1 MNDPIGFLVS
11 ADQPLA
17 GFGPPPPGHRRLLAD
32 CRMLGGHQKEALVSD
47 SGRGPRTWRFLSDE
61 GKHLKG
67 ADEAP
72 FPLGFFNAGL
82 IADLLSHADA
92 ATREA
97 CGNALTLVNH
107 YWMTGSFI
115 KGDGKGYAEAPTLA
129 VQAANPGDRDRL
141 AEGLAAAAQGSLAF
155 RALAA
160 EVAATFSLFVNGK
173 RVALTQ
179 LTESDSPPTD
189 PFQRHTTAPRPAA
202 GVAALAEIIRKTA
215 VVEAGEV
222 QPAPAGT
229 TTRIIRNVTGRA
241 RLGGGQ
247 VRTDTWLELLGV
259 SHFELSAGLDG
270 DADGQLLPSG
280 LAYLASGV
288 AFCFMTQLSRYIEHK
303 KFLVDGLRLSQVWD
317 FPTDLK
323 GGPGRI
329 ATHLFLNS
337 KDSDVRCEELMR
349 IAVRTCYLHAT
360 LQTPLQP
367 DIQVRTGSISGDS
380 ATAQTPVAAKK
391 MYGLP

>member
-1 MNDPIGFLVS
+1 MNMNQPIGFLVS
-11 ADQPLA
+11 ADQSLA

-47 SGRGPRTWRFLSDE
+47 SGRGPCTWRFLSDE

-82 IADLLSHADA
+82 TTDLLSHADPH
-92 ATREA
+92 TRGA
-97 CGNALTLVNH
+97 CGDTLTLVNH
-107 YWMTGSFI
+107 YWMTGSFA
-115 KGDGKGYAEAPTLA
+115 KGDGQGYAEPPTLEVKA
-129 VQAANPGDRDRL
+129 TDPADRGRL
-141 AEGLAAAAQGSLAF
+141 AEGLAAAAQRSPAF
-155 RALAA
+155 RALAQ

-173 RVALTQ
+173 RIALTE

-189 PFQRHTTAPRPAA
+189 PFQRHTAAPRPSA
-202 GVAALAEIIRKTA
+202 GVALPEIIRKTT

-222 QPAPAGT
+222 RSAPVGT

-241 RLGGGQ
+241 RVEAAG
-247 VRTDTWLELLGV
+247 VSTDTWLELPGV
-259 SHFELSAGLDG
+259 SHFELSAALENGPPDHM
-270 DADGQLLPSG
+270 LPTG

-303 KFLVDGLRLSQVWD
+303 KFLVEGLRLSQVWD
-317 FPTDLK
+317 FPTDAK
-323 GGPGRI
+323 DGPGRI

-367 DIQVRTGSISGDS
+367 DIQVG
-380 ATAQTPVAAKK
+380 
-391 MYGLP
+391 

>member
-1 MNDPIGFLVS
+1 MNMNPPIGFLVS
-11 ADQPLA
+11 PDQSLG
-17 GFGPPPPGHRRLLAD
+17 GFDAPPPGHRRLLAD
-32 CRMLGGHQKEALVSD
+32 CRMLDGHQKEALVSD
-47 SGRGPRTWRFLSDE
+47 NGHSPCTWRFLSDE

-82 IADLLSHADA
+82 TTDLLSHADA
-92 ATREA
+92 HTRSA
-97 CGNALTLVNH
+97 CGDTLTLVNH
-107 YWMTGSFI
+107 YWMTGSFA
-115 KGDGKGYAEAPTLA
+115 KGDGQGYAAPPTLEVKA
-129 VQAANPGDRDRL
+129 TNPADRGRL
-141 AEGLAAAAQGSLAF
+141 AEGLAVAAQSSPAF
-155 RALAA
+155 RALAN
-160 EVAATFSLFVNGK
+160 EVAATFSLFVNG
-173 RVALTQ
+173 RRIALTE

-189 PFQRHTTAPRPAA
+189 PFQRHTAAPRPAA
-202 GVAALAEIIRKTA
+202 GVAFPEIIRKTT

-222 QPAPAGT
+222 RPAPVGT

-241 RLGGGQ
+241 R
-247 VRTDTWLELLGV
+247 VERSEISTDTWLELPGV
-259 SHFELSAGLDG
+259 SHFELRAALEGEVDRQ
-270 DADGQLLPSG
+270 QLPTG

-317 FPTDLK
+317 FPADQK
-323 GGPGRI
+323 DGSGRI

-367 DIQVRTGSISGDS
+367 DIQID
-380 ATAQTPVAAKK
+380 
-391 MYGLP
+391 